1 MSITHLDQ
9 SGIYVTFINIAD
21 QSIIHIQKIPFN
33 TLVQQFE
40 RQTVLYLNKRHWQVI
55 ATDPADLTQAI
66 QTTKLTLELAEIST
80 PHKHL
85 YSIPTMMRKL
95 PYMDEQSEFNAFT
108 CEIHEDDWRQIE
120 FIQHKD
126 LSEAL
131 IELQAITIIWENY
144 RQELQNN
151 TFAFQQLH
159 IRTKIDQPNLN
170 ISFKTLQSIT
180 QTSSIGALCMSGQE
194 DGQFVED
201 GFAIKLPM
209 AILYGIA
216 YEDQIKTLC
225 MRPHSKTDLIA
236 QGVTDNASASL
247 THQQLIQKITQTF
260 NLFYVNWCRCE
271 IYPPTPL
278 LP

>member
-21 QSIIHIQKIPFN
+21 QSIIHIQKIPYGK
-33 TLVQQFE
+33 LVQQFE
-40 RQTVLYLNKRHWQVI
+40 LQTVFYLNKRHWQVI
-55 ATDPADLTQAI
+55 ATDPADLKQAI

-95 PYMDEQSEFNAFT
+95 PYMDEESVFDAFT

-120 FIQHKD
+120 FIQQKD
-126 LSEAL
+126 LPETL
-131 IELQAITIIWENY
+131 IELQAISTIWENY
-144 RQELQNN
+144 RQELQNH
-151 TFAFQQLH
+151 TFAFEQLH

-170 ISFKTLQSIT
+170 ISLKTLQSII
-180 QTSSIGALCMSGQE
+180 QAPSIGALCMSGQE
-194 DGQFVED
+194 DGQYVED
-201 GFAIKLPM
+201 GFAINSPT
-209 AILYGIA
+209 AIFYGIA

-225 MRPHSKTDLIA
+225 MRLHNKFELTAQSMTDRADAAL
-236 QGVTDNASASL
+236 QR
-247 THQQLIQKITQTF
+247 QKLIQTITQTF

-271 IYPPTPL
+271 IYPPVPL
-278 LP
+278 ML